1 MQSQPYARPRR
12 SGDFERVAWVFTR
25 VSAVVLLG
33 MALYHFLYMHFALG
47 TDTISFQL
55 IAWRWQSLG
64 WRVFDLVLLTFGWLH
79 GANGMRVVLDDYIH
93 SPTGRFV
100 AHILLLVVTT
110 TLIALGA
117 FVILTFDAG

>member
-12 SGDFERVAWVFTR
+12 GGNFERVAWLFTR

-33 MALYHFLYMHFALG
+33 MALYHFLYMHFAMG

-55 IAWRWQSLG
+55 IAWRWQFPG
-64 WRVFDLVLLTFGWLH
+64 WRIFDLVLLTFGWLH

-93 SPTGRFV
+93 SPAGRFL
-100 AHILLLVVTT
+100 AHTLLLIVTT